1 MKKLVFFLAL
11 FNLIHFHVWAQNSG
25 SLDLV
30 SIKIVST
37 GATEAIALTEA
48 LRSALIQTS
57 TVFVSANTTII
68 NDQISKDEIS
78 LINNGSIVSYK
89 TIDKIENTDGS
100 VSVTFDITVSVN
112 SLTSFVEN
120 SGGSA
125 ELKGGLF
132 AANIKQQ
139 ELNEKAEEIAL
150 KNLILVSKNILKSSF
165 DYKIENTG
173 DPVDKNGKWAI
184 PLLIKITKNQNY
196 DSFVKYFSNSLREI
210 AMKKNDQEAYLKL
223 NKQLYA
229 IGLFDNS
236 TISSS
241 TPIVD
246 IRSDSKIRIAG
257 TPTEI
262 PKNIDYI
269 FYSPYDYSVLAN
281 NKKEMETKM
290 ILEGARKNA
299 YAVPRQLPEFA
310 FTESKSGTFSMIYLR
325 SKGSINLVH
334 AFMYNIAGNLV
345 DFKINNG
352 LTSYSFFDIEH
363 NGTRNHGRSDGSYLS
378 LGWATNLPIALTK
391 KEDHLKCVLS
401 GGHFF
406 YQMDERNRAFSTY
419 DPLRPGNA
427 YMGKE
432 PLFVMN
438 DRFLPNTIWKSK
450 CIGHDIYFDYVFGN
464 YIRYLKAISEVNLTY
479 SSSKSDKM
487 LISLPIQLS
496 LVGDE
501 SNQVC
506 AIALEN
512 HVSTEQVSRISE
524 YKIERTND

>member
-1 MKKLVFFLAL
+1 MKKIFLFLLL
-11 FNLIHFHVWAQNSG
+11 FTLNHVPVWAQNSG

-37 GATEAIALTEA
+37 GKTEASALTEA

-57 TVFVSANTTII
+57 AVFISANTTII
-68 NDQISKDEIS
+68 NDQIAKDEIS

-89 TIDKIENTDGS
+89 IIDKIENIDGS
-100 VSVTFDITVSVN
+100 VSLTYDITVSVN

-139 ELNEKAEEIAL
+139 ELNEKAEETAL
-150 KNLILVSKNILKSSF
+150 KNLILVSQNILKRSF
-165 DYKIENTG
+165 DYKIETAG
-173 DPVDKNGKWAI
+173 DPKDKNGIWAI
-184 PLLIKITKNQNY
+184 PLLITINKNKNY

-210 AMKKNDQEAYLKL
+210 AMKKNDYDSYLKL

-246 IRSDSKIRIAG
+246 IRSNSKIKLAG
-257 TPTEI
+257 TPAEI
-262 PKNIDYI
+262 PKDIDYI

-299 YAVPRQLPEFA
+299 YAVPRQLPDYA
-310 FTESKSGTFSMIYLR
+310 LTETKTGTFSMFYLR
-325 SKGSINLVH
+325 SKGSINLLH
-334 AFMYNIAGNLV
+334 DFIYNIAGNLV
-345 DFKINNG
+345 DFNINNG
-352 LTSYSFFDIEH
+352 FTSYYLLDIEH
-363 NGTRNHGRSDGSYLS
+363 NGSRNHGRSNGSYFS
-378 LGWATNLPIALTK
+378 VGWLTNLPIALTRNYNY
-391 KEDHLKCVLS
+391 DCILS

-406 YQMDERNRAFSTY
+406 YHDLKENRKFISY
-419 DPLRPGNA
+419 D
-427 YMGKE
+427 
-432 PLFVMN
+432 LFDRGTNKPSFVKN
-438 DRFLPNTIWKSK
+438 DRLLPNTIWQSK
-450 CIGHDIYFDYVFGN
+450 CLGNEYIGCFDYIFGN
-464 YIRYLKAISEVNLTY
+464 YIRYLKAVSEVNLIY
-479 SSSKSDKM
+479 SSNKSDKK
-487 LISLPIQLS
+487 LISIPIQLT
-496 LVGDE
+496 LVGNE

-512 HVSTEQVSRISE
+512 NVSTEQVSKISE
-524 YKIERTND
+524 YKIERPKD